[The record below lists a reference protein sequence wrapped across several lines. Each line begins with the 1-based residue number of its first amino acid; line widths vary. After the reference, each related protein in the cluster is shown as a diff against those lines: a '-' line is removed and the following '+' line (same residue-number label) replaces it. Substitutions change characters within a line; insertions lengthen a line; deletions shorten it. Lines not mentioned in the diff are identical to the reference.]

1 MTAEENFFSRWAR
14 RKAQVARGEAPPEP
28 QAPAEAGPPPQGP
41 SAPADATAPAAP
53 GPTPAPTPGG
63 APVCAPGAA
72 EEPPPT
78 MEDVERLTPTSDYS
92 RFARED
98 VDEDV
103 RRAAFRKLFSDPHFN
118 RMDGLDVYI
127 DDYSK
132 PNPIPPAMLRKMV
145 QSRLLGLFRDEDGT
159 GQAGAGAEKPL
170 PPAGSADGA
179 VGQDVPQSGVASP
192 TLPGDAPGLA
202 VPHDEDAAVQLQP
215 DDAARRPGTE
225 PGPGVG

>member
-1 MTAEENFFSRWAR
+1 MTAEESFFSRWAR

-28 QAPAEAGPPPQGP
+28 HAPTEAGPPPQGP
-41 SAPADATAPAAP
+41 SASADATASPAP
-53 GPTPAPTPGG
+53 GPTPAG
-63 APVCAPGAA
+63 APVPAPGAG
-72 EEPPPT
+72 EDPPPT
-78 MEDVERLTPTSDYS
+78 IEDVERLTPTSDFS
-92 RFARED
+92 RFARKD

-132 PNPIPPAMLRKMV
+132 PNPIPPATLRKMV
-145 QSRLLGLFRDEDGT
+145 QSRLLGLFRDEDET
-159 GQAGAGAEKPL
+159 GQAGATAGNPL

-179 VGQDVPQSGVASP
+179 AGQDVPQSEVAPP
-192 TLPGDAPGLA
+192 TPPGDAPGLA